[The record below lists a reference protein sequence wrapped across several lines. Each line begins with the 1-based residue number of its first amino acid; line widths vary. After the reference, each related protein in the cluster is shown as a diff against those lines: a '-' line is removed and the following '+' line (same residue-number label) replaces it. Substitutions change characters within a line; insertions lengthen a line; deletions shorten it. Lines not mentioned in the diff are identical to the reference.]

1 MKKVLFYCQHILG
14 IGHLIRSIEIAR
26 GLAKDFQV
34 CFINGGQ
41 VIQGFEVPPSIDVI
55 NIPAIKTDSEFQ
67 ELQVVDNSL
76 TLEDVQAIRTDKL
89 LSVFE
94 QFKPDILMV
103 ELFPFGRR
111 RFSFELI
118 PLMERAKA
126 SGTQVVCSLRDI
138 VVMKKQ
144 NQVRHEEKISR
155 LMNQYFDMLLVH
167 GDPTLVSLERS
178 FSRVSNLN
186 CEVHYTGYVAQPIL
200 EASEGNL
207 ASLKIQQPTIL
218 VSVGGG
224 RFGHDLLECVVK
236 TAPILKELLPHHIQM
251 FTGPFIPE
259 EVFTIL
265 QNLASGQTNIT
276 IERYTPQLLTYMQHA
291 DLSISMSGYNTTM
304 NILMTGVRAMMM
316 AFKGNGDE
324 EQTIRVTR
332 LEELGLVN
340 VIHPDDLEPHK
351 FAKKIVAYLSQQP
364 ASANFDFGGVEKTAA
379 CLHRL
384 LQKQEVAA

>member
-14 IGHLIRSIEIAR
+14 IGHLVRSIEITR
-26 GLAKDFQV
+26 RLIRDFQV

-41 VIQGFEVPPSIDVI
+41 VIQGFEVSPLINII
-55 NIPAIKTDSEFQ
+55 NIPAIKTDPEFQ
-67 ELQVVDNSL
+67 ELQVVDDSL
-76 TLEDVQAIRTDKL
+76 TLEEVKAIRKDKL
-89 LSVFE
+89 LNIFE

-118 PLMERAKA
+118 PLMDQAKA

-144 NQVRHEEKISR
+144 NRVRHEEKICQ

-167 GDPTLVSLERS
+167 GDPKLVSIERS
-178 FSRVSNLN
+178 FSRIGDLN

-200 EASEGNL
+200 EASQEKL
-207 ASLKIQQPTIL
+207 ASLKIQQPTLL

-224 RFGHDLLECVVK
+224 RFGHELLECVVK
-236 TAPILKELLPHHIQM
+236 SAPLLKELLPHHIQM

-259 EVFTIL
+259 AVFAKL
-265 QNLASGQTNIT
+265 QNLAAGQTNIT
-276 IERYTPQLLTYMQHA
+276 IERYTPQLLTYMQQA

-332 LEELGLVN
+332 LEELGIVS
-340 VIHPDDLEPHK
+340 VIHPDDLEPQK
-351 FAKKIVAYLSQQP
+351 FAKKVVTYLSQQP
-364 ASANFDFGGVEKTAA
+364 ATAHFDFNGVEKTAA
-379 CLHRL
+379 CLHGL
-384 LQKQEVAA
+384 LQKQEFAA

>member
-14 IGHLIRSIEIAR
+14 IGHLVRSIEITR
-26 GLAKDFQV
+26 RLIRDFQV

-41 VIQGFEVPPSIDVI
+41 IIQGFEIPPSVNLI
-55 NIPAIKTDSEFQ
+55 NIPAIKTDPEFQ
-67 ELQVVDNSL
+67 ELQVVDDSL
-76 TLEDVQAIRTDKL
+76 ALEEVKAIRKDKL
-89 LSVFE
+89 LNIFG

-118 PLMERAKA
+118 PLMEQAKA

-144 NQVRHEEKISR
+144 NRVRHEEKICH
-155 LMNQYFDMLLVH
+155 LMNQYFDLLLIH
-167 GDPTLVSLERS
+167 GDPKLVSIERS
-178 FSRVSNLN
+178 FSRIGDLN

-200 EASEGNL
+200 DASQAKSAPL
-207 ASLKIQQPTIL
+207 QIKQPTIL

-236 TAPILKELLPHHIQM
+236 AAPFLKELLPHHIQM

-259 EVFTIL
+259 AVFAKL
-265 QNLASGQTNIT
+265 QNLAAGQTNIT
-276 IERYTPQLLTYMQHA
+276 IECYTPQLLTYMQQA

-332 LEELGLVN
+332 LEELGVVS
-340 VIHPDDLEPHK
+340 VIHPDDLEPQK
-351 FAKKIVAYLSQQP
+351 FAKKVVAYLSEQP
-364 ASANFDFGGVEKTAA
+364 ATAHFDFGGVEKTAA
-379 CLHRL
+379 CLHEL
-384 LQKQEVAA
+384 LQKQEVVV